1 VRGELA
7 KVQAKAEAA
16 DSTHQ
21 EQRKQMAAEAHRQ
34 AERLTATQPSETR
47 RERRPARPARTPRPC
62 AGGSKPWKPS
72 WPRRRARPAA
82 RKRPDISVGFQ

>member
-34 AERLTATQPSETR
+34 AERLTATQAERDAARKEASQA
-47 RERRPARPARTPRPC
+47 REDAATLR
-62 AGGSKPWKPS
+62 GGSKPWKPS